1 MKIIPLAV
9 HFLVFYLQLCLSAHT
24 SNNGSFNDEHEALL
38 AFKNSITSDPNKVL
52 SSWDANT
59 NVCNWTGI
67 SCNKLMRV
75 TEIDLESMGL
85 VGYISPFLGNLSFLE
100 SLNVYNNSFHGVIP
114 ELCQKLSNLQELR
127 LLGNQLIGSIPTSLG
142 NCSNLKELHVWG
154 NQLSGPIPTSLANS
168 FNLQVLNLSENQLSG
183 PIPSLANCSNL
194 QVLDLAENQLS
205 GTIPASLANC
215 SNLQV
220 LNLWGNQFSGPIPF
234 LPNCFNL
241 EVLNL
246 AENQLSGPIPSLAN
260 WSNLQVLNL
269 AENQLSGPIPASL
282 GNCSSLEQLILNE
295 NQFRGPIP
303 TSLGNC
309 SNLLILFL
317 WGNQLSGP
325 IPTSLGNCSKL
336 EFLSLAFNN
345 LTGTVPLQ
353 LGKLSSLHRLR
364 LNYNFLTSSRNL
376 PLLAALINCSS
387 LQALYLGNNYLAED
401 LSPSIGKL
409 STNLS
414 VLSLEQNLIGGSIP
428 QEIGNLTN
436 LAMINFTGNA
446 FTGSIPSTLGR
457 LKMLERLYLDQNNLQ
472 GPIPSEIGALN
483 HLGLLSLS
491 FNLLTGQIPQSIGNL
506 PQLRRLFL
514 DNNQFVGKIPHA
526 LGTCLTLELVD
537 LSHNNLT
544 GNIPPEVAGLPNL
557 QFYFNLSWN
566 SLQGSLPDD
575 IGKMAMVQGIDL
587 SGNELSG
594 KIPSGIESCMNLQ
607 YLNLSHNI
615 FEGPITDSVSKLR
628 NLEALD
634 LSNNK
639 LSGRIPDSLQNLTAL
654 SFLNISFNLLKGEI
668 PKGRPF
674 TDLTA
679 SSFRGNPGLC
689 GQWIPS
695 LPACPIASAGSTGGP
710 WNFHKLFKYISSVI
724 SFLVVYCLYVSLLYK
739 YFFGKG
745 NVEQPSIEFPHPRIS
760 YKELTTATNGF
771 GKGNLLGVGGVGS
784 VYKGVL
790 DNGTLIAVKA
800 LNMEDEAA
808 HKSFN
813 IECQVLGKTRHRN
826 IVKVITS
833 CSNLDFKSLVF
844 EFMSNGSLERH
855 LHCDAGKCNIGGV
868 CKMDL
873 QTRVQIAM
881 DIARGLAYLHH
892 DCSIQVVHCDL
903 KPNNVLLDFYMTA
916 HIADF
921 GNAHIL
927 SENSMHSFSSSTTL
941 KGALGYIAPEYG
953 VGARISVKGDVYSYG
968 ILLLEMLTRKR
979 PTHQMFVDGLSLRMW
994 VSMAFPDRISEVV
1007 DDSLLL
1013 CNGGVTVSTCNC
1025 LIQLIRVAL
1034 LCSKDSPKDRPSMV
1048 EVVELLECIED
1059 MFEGRRIES
1068 KYQSDLYQM
1077 VSSTRWAGN
1086 LDKVGKGQSTSTL
1099 LSTF

>member
-9 HFLVFYLQLCLSAHT
+9 HFLLFYFQLCSSAHAT
-24 SNNGSFNDEHEALL
+24 DNGSFNDRQALL
-38 AFKNSITSDPNKVL
+38 AFKNSITFDPNQVL

-100 SLNVYNNSFHGVIP
+100 SLNVYDNSFHGVIP

-127 LLGNQLIGSIPTSLG
+127 LQGNQLTGSIPTSLG
-142 NCSNLKELHVWG
+142 NCSNLKELHLWR
-154 NQLSGPIPTSLANS
+154 NQLSGPIPTSLANCS
-168 FNLQVLNLSENQLSG
+168 NMQVLNLWENQLSGPIPSLANCSNLQQLGLDQNQLSG

-194 QVLDLAENQLS
+194 QVLNLVQNQLS
-205 GTIPASLANC
+205 GSIPTSLANC
-215 SNLQV
+215 SNLQQ
-220 LNLWGNQFSGPIPF
+220 LCLDQ
-234 LPNCFNL
+234 
-241 EVLNL
+241 
-246 AENQLSGPIPSLAN
+246 NQLSGPIPK
-260 WSNLQVLNL
+260 
-269 AENQLSGPIPASL
+269 SL
-282 GNCSSLEQLILNE
+282 GNCSSLEQLSLSE
-295 NQFRGPIP
+295 NQFRGLIP

-309 SNLLILFL
+309 SNLQILSL

-336 EFLSLAFNN
+336 KILYLTLNN

-353 LGKLSSLHRLR
+353 LGKLSSLQHLR
-364 LNYNFLTSSRNL
+364 LDDNFLTSSRTL
-376 PLLAALINCSS
+376 PFLAALINCSS
-387 LQALYLGNNYLAED
+387 LQTLYLGYNYLAED

-414 VLSLEQNLIGGSIP
+414 ILSLGYNLIGGSIP

-436 LAMINFTGNA
+436 LTYIDFTNNA
-446 FTGSIPSTLGR
+446 LTGPIPSTLER

-472 GPIPSEIGALN
+472 GPIPNEIGALK

-491 FNLLTGQIPQSIGNL
+491 FNLLTGRIPQSIGSL
-506 PQLRRLFL
+506 PQLRRLHL
-514 DNNQFVGKIPHA
+514 HHNQFDGRIPVE
-526 LGTCLTLELVD
+526 LFQILTLELLD
-537 LSHNNLT
+537 LSHNNFT
-544 GNIPPEVAGLPNL
+544 GNIPPEVAGLQNL

-566 SLQGSLPDD
+566 SLHGSLPAE

-587 SGNELSG
+587 SGNQLSG
-594 KIPSGIESCMNLQ
+594 VIPASIVSCTNLQ
-607 YLNLSHNI
+607 YLNLSHNM
-615 FEGPITDSVSKLR
+615 FEGPITDSLSMLK

-634 LSNNK
+634 LSYNK
-639 LSGRIPDSLQNLTAL
+639 LSGTIPDSLQNIKVL
-654 SFLNISFNLLKGEI
+654 SFLDVSFNLLIGEV
-668 PKGRPF
+668 PKAGLF
-674 TDLTA
+674 TNLTA

-689 GQWIPS
+689 GQWIPL
-695 LPACPIASAGSTGGP
+695 LPACPSASAGSTGGP

-724 SFLVVYCLYVSLLYK
+724 SFLVVYCFYISLLYK

-800 LNMEDEAA
+800 LNMEDEEA
-808 HKSFN
+808 HKSFD

-833 CSNLDFKSLVF
+833 CSNLDFKGLVF

-868 CKMDL
+868 CKMYL

-953 VGARISVKGDVYSYG
+953 VGARISAKGDVYSYG
-968 ILLLEMLTRKR
+968 ILLLEMLTRER

-1013 CNGGVTVSTCNC
+1013 CKGGATDSTCSC
-1025 LIQLIRVAL
+1025 LIQLVRVAL
-1034 LCSKDSPKDRPSMV
+1034 LCSKDSPKDRPSMA
-1048 EVVELLECIED
+1048 EVVEMLECIED
-1059 MFEGRRIES
+1059 MFEGSRINS

-1077 VSSTRWAGN
+1077 VISARWAGN
-1086 LDKVGKGQSTSTL
+1086 LVKVENGQSTSTFQ
-1099 LSTF
+1099 SSS